1 MDDNLKTL
9 NTGKLKKNIDSTIKN
24 LLSEQKLGGAEIL
37 INQNGERIFHEVYGK
52 KNDNQK
58 LDFGCLYRIA
68 SMTKP
73 ITAVAVLKEVER
85 GTIDLD
91 ADVSD
96 YLPDYE
102 YSNFDIAKI
111 VDGKIEIVGKNTKRM
126 KVFHLLSHTS
136 GLGADLIGVK
146 AMEEMPK
153 EAKTSLE
160 NAVKYY
166 AGTPLMFEPYTWE
179 RYSITASFDAA
190 ARIVEL
196 VSAKTYDKYLYDN
209 IFEPLS
215 MNDTTFSPNESQW
228 KRMAGVFCTDKNGN
242 AVERAMTEGCVF
254 ESLPPSYMCA
264 GGGLASSAE
273 DYSKFAEML
282 LNDGKDKSGNQIIR
296 DDLIKKMRHSVV
308 DDSIMDQIH
317 RWGLGVRV
325 VVSKKDILPIG
336 SFGWSG
342 AYKTHFWVDPE
353 NRITAILMQN
363 SSIPEDDV
371 TKISFEK
378 DVMRS
383 F

>member
-1 MDDNLKTL
+1 MKLL
-9 NTGKLKKNIDSTIKN
+9 NEVKLRKNISATMGKELQNKEI
-24 LLSEQKLGGAEIL
+24 GGAEII
-37 INQNGERIFHEVYGK
+37 INQNGERIFHDVFGR
-52 KNDNQK
+52 KNDTEKMQF
-58 LDFGCLYRIA
+58 DGIYRIA

-85 GTIDLD
+85 GNIDLD
-91 ADVSD
+91 DDVSN

-102 YSNFDIAKI
+102 YSHFDIVKL
-111 VDGKIEIVGKNTKRM
+111 VDGKEVTVGKNTKRL

-136 GLGADLIGVK
+136 GLGADWIGVK
-146 AMEEMPK
+146 AMENMPD

-166 AGTPLMFEPYTWE
+166 ANTPMMFEPYTWE
-179 RYSITASFDAA
+179 RYSITASFDVA
-190 ARIVEL
+190 ARIVEI
-196 VSAKTYDKYLYDN
+196 VSKKPYDKYLYDN
-209 IFEPLS
+209 IFAPLS
-215 MNDTTFSPNESQW
+215 MNDTTFSPNEEQW
-228 KRMAGVFCTDKNGN
+228 KRMVGVFCRTEDGN
-242 AVERAMTEGCVF
+242 VVERRMVKGCVF
-254 ESLPPSYMCA
+254 EGLPTSYMCA

-282 LNDGKDKSGNQIIR
+282 LNDGKDKDGNEIIR
-296 DDLIKKMRHSVV
+296 EDLIKKMRSSVV

-325 VVSKKDILPIG
+325 IVSPKDILPVG

-342 AYKTHFWVDPE
+342 AYRTHFWVDPV

-363 SSIPEDDV
+363 SSILDDDNSQV
-371 TKISFEK
+371 NFEK